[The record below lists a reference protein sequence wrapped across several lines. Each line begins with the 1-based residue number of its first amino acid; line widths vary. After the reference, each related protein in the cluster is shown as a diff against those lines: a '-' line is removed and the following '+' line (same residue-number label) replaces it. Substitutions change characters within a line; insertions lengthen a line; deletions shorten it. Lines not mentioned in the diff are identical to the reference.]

1 MNLLVD
7 ENIPYDA
14 VTALRDKGHDV
25 VWIREVA
32 RGSADKEVLARAEK
46 EKRILITFDKDF
58 GELAYHSYL
67 PLSCG
72 IILFR
77 IPMRSSSIIS
87 KFIVRI
93 LESRSDWAG
102 NFAVIEETR
111 IRMRNLPK
119 RNASGPRT
127 ST

>member
-7 ENIPYDA
+7 ENIPFDA
-14 VTALRDKGHDV
+14 VTGLRNKGHDV

-32 RGSADKEVLARAEK
+32 RGSTDKEVLHRAEK

-58 GELAYHSYL
+58 GELAYHSNL

-77 IPMRSSSIIS
+77 IPMRSSSFIS
-87 KFIVRI
+87 KSIVTV
-93 LESRSDWAG
+93 LESRADWAG

-119 RNASGPRT
+119 
-127 ST
+127 